1 LILILT
7 GTKAKQEAA
16 ELQLI
21 RTDQRDTMTV
31 MMMMAEVEATVVD
44 DAASMTDAE
53 AQAEEVAHNELVEK
67 WKQKVPR
74 IAPAPVKTNS

>member
-1 LILILT
+1 
-7 GTKAKQEAA
+7 
-16 ELQLI
+16 
-21 RTDQRDTMTV
+21 V

-44 DAASMTDAE
+44 DAASINDAE
-53 AQAEEVAHNELVEK
+53 AQAEEVAHNEVVEK